1 MTKEKCINYAQ
12 TALMN
17 VDFKDGI
24 SAEIFASFFEIVA
37 NDESSTLKTRYSNLV
52 QYKRI
57 IIDIFAIQTISKMN
71 VTWFINA
78 LKTKV
83 KDRELHKFMVIVLYF
98 LEKEYILDND
108 LNKLL
113 LFRERFEVH
122 CMKHEILYLLE
133 NPNFEQHNEN
143 GLFDSKDGIKA
154 FFNIPSTNDFI
165 FSSTY
170 NFVSVYIEH
179 IKLNSTNTHG
189 SLANEL
195 WQTLKMQK
203 NFLQGLD
210 IRNLNF
216 AFIKEYLLDNENTL
230 LNPTQF
236 IRMIFYG
243 INNDY
248 FKKDYYLSAIQH
260 LEEDLC
266 NFASLDTLKQI
277 FFADDPGSYYFVKT
291 DYSKEIHYI
300 PNIKE
305 EILAILMIF
314 LANHNTTKYTKK
326 KYFSKHFRES
336 LGLLSLKSVYDF
348 NYTSLQEQIS
358 FFLRKEPESL
368 SILVSFYLYIFNN
381 YNGDLFKD
389 AENFHVDVLQRQ
401 FITREIVEGYEF
413 VPYSQYETYPSHDKW
428 IFYYPGLEGSNLS
441 VNKNASSTIDFTTIH
456 HPDYREL
463 IKYYLWNDTVAIST
477 RIKNFQ
483 YFRSFVNFIYDI
495 KTGNQLSY
503 FSRKSDDFTIN
514 ANDIIAYKNYI
525 MATQQNHVTRNHF
538 IYDVRKVLVFLDAH
552 NKIELDKAS
561 LYHLSHSAYHS
572 PNTAQTI
579 SNDGLEKISQ
589 LMKSNAEL
597 SLINSIYY
605 AIFYILLETEF
616 RVSQVLT
623 LEEDCVFETYKSNQ
637 YVIKSTTKRSPK
649 DKQEQPITIYVK
661 RQLDEIKKMTEEFR
675 NSCQR
680 KGIKK
685 YLFIVPSSRK
695 NMYKMISRDDFNIY
709 LKKCCKELG
718 IPEYTSS
725 NLRDTHMTKTE
736 EYAIRNSITDSEQ
749 SVLTGHLSPNT
760 TSSHYIDTEIR
771 DLLESVHGIIIGN
784 TTIDGKIL
792 PLKPNNLSDS
802 DIVSNKC
809 GYCSSATCDNFS
821 YLDCMLCKS
830 FVTCIDRIP
839 YFEEQ
844 LQVIDYK
851 MHQSTVP
858 HDLEDLRN
866 IKVLLATYLKK
877 LLVLKKEVENA

>member
-1 MTKEKCINYAQ
+1 MIKEKCINYAQ
-12 TALMN
+12 KALMN
-17 VDFKDGI
+17 VDFKDDI
-24 SAEIFASFFEIVA
+24 YAEIFASFFENIA
-37 NDESSTLKTRYSNLV
+37 NDESSTLKTRYNNLV

-57 IIDIFAIQTISKMN
+57 IINIFAIQTISEMN
-71 VTWFINA
+71 VIWFINA
-78 LKTKV
+78 LKFKI
-83 KDRELHKFMVIVLYF
+83 KDRELHKFMVIIIYL
-98 LEKEYILDND
+98 LEKEHILDNE
-108 LNKLL
+108 LSKLL

-122 CMKHEILYLLE
+122 CKKSKIVYLLE
-133 NPNFEQHNEN
+133 NPNFALYNEN
-143 GLFDSKDGIKA
+143 GLFESKDGIKA
-154 FFNIPSTNDFI
+154 FFINPSKNDFR
-165 FSSTY
+165 FTSTY
-170 NFVSVYIEH
+170 NFISLYIEH
-179 IKLNSTNTHG
+179 IKLTSTNAHG

-195 WQTLKMQK
+195 WQTLKMSK
-203 NFLQGLD
+203 IFLQNLD
-210 IRNLNF
+210 IKNLNF
-216 AFIKEYLLDNENTL
+216 ALIREYLLDDENTL

-236 IRMIFYG
+236 IKMIFYG

-248 FKKDYYLSAIQH
+248 VKKDYYLSSILH

-266 NFASLDTLKQI
+266 NYASLDTLKQI
-277 FFADDPGSYYFVKT
+277 FFADDPGNYHFVRT
-291 DYSKEIHYI
+291 DYSNEMHHI
-300 PNIKE
+300 PYVKKNILK
-305 EILAILMIF
+305 ILIGF
-314 LANHNTTKYTKK
+314 LRTYNTAKYSQKK
-326 KYFSKHFRES
+326 LFSELFQES
-336 LGLLSLKSVYDF
+336 LGKQSIKTCNDF
-348 NYTSLQEQIS
+348 NYASLQVQIS
-358 FFLRKEPESL
+358 FFLVSDPECL
-368 SILVSFYLYIFNN
+368 SIVISFYLYIFNN
-381 YNGDLFKD
+381 YNNKLFED
-389 AENFHVDVLQRQ
+389 TANFHIDVLQRH
-401 FITREIVEGYEF
+401 FIARELMEGYVF
-413 VPYSQYETYPSHDKW
+413 VPYSPYEEYSSHDKW
-428 IFYYPGLEGSNLS
+428 IFYYSGLEGSNIS
-441 VNKNASSTIDFTTIH
+441 VNKNASTTIDFTTIQH
-456 HPDYREL
+456 QEYREL
-463 IKYYLWNDTVAIST
+463 IKFYLWNDTIAIST

-483 YFRSFVNFIYDI
+483 YFRSFVNFVYDI

-525 MATQQNHVTRNHF
+525 MATQQNHVTRNHL

-552 NKIELDKAS
+552 SKIELDKAS

-572 PNTAQTI
+572 PNTAHAI
-579 SNDGLEKISQ
+579 SNDCLEKLSR

-623 LEEDCVFETYKSNQ
+623 LEENCVFETYKSNQ

-680 KGIKK
+680 KVIKK

-725 NLRDTHMTKTE
+725 NLRDTHMTKTD

-784 TTIDGKIL
+784 TTIDGTIL
-792 PLKPNNLSDS
+792 PLKPSNLSNS

-844 LQVIDYK
+844 LQVVDYK
-851 MHQSTVP
+851 IHHASVP

-866 IKVLLATYLKK
+866 IKVLLATYLRK
-877 LLVLKKEVENA
+877 LLVLKKEVEID